1 MVQGAQY
8 WFSTNSPEHIADSLI
23 KVATD
28 TKDARERRRSDAR
41 EDAVPASVCILE
53 PVEGSGG
60 TRTLATW
67 LFRHDVLD
75 GWRCL
80 RYLTSLLF
88 ARTDLTVERLRAR
101 HAAKKRPSVAR
112 RLAGM
117 AGATAGVALL
127 APLAAYRL
135 AKLTRSP
142 EPREGLGKFYLHAHV
157 SVSAL
162 KELGKARRLG
172 SLTNTLTCA
181 ITAAYFAADPTTR
194 RASVASN
201 VLFDPDIPSGNHV
214 CLKVASVAAPAA
226 GADRTKRAQEAL
238 VATAGT
244 LNAASQKLSDTVL
257 ALASRKYV
265 LGKTPERW
273 NPTIEARQQSLDL
286 LISNLPAFDACT
298 PGVPDLQVVR
308 DYDNWAPSI
317 VYAIGVGDAIFLD
330 FYFGVKS
337 SFDREAFVQTFCE
350 LGVGAT
356 NVHSRLPTSY

>member
-8 WFSTNSPEHIADSLI
+8 WFSTNSPERIADSLI

-88 ARTDLTVERLRAR
+88 AQTDLTVERLRAR

-112 RLAGM
+112 RLAGK

-201 VLFDPDIPSGNHV
+201 VLFDPDNPSGNHV
-214 CLKVASVAAPAA
+214 CLK
-226 GADRTKRAQEAL
+226 
-238 VATAGT
+238 
-244 LNAASQKLSDTVL
+244 LS
-257 ALASRKYV
+257 
-265 LGKTPERW
+265 
-273 NPTIEARQQSLDL
+273 
-286 LISNLPAFDACT
+286 LIH
-298 PGVPDLQVVR
+298 
-308 DYDNWAPSI
+308 I
-317 VYAIGVGDAIFLD
+317 
-330 FYFGVKS
+330 
-337 SFDREAFVQTFCE
+337 
-350 LGVGAT
+350 
-356 NVHSRLPTSY
+356 